1 MNSSAMLGT
10 DGPFQSAF
18 AALTVENGKSLTPF
32 KWQTRLF
39 GRFMD
44 GDLPSAVD
52 VPTGL
57 GKTAVMALWLIAR
70 AANAD
75 VPRKLVYVVDRRAV
89 VDQATRF
96 ATLLHENMPPALAK
110 DLHLKDAPLPISTL
124 RGGFA
129 DNREWL
135 EDPSKP
141 AIVVGTIDMVGSRL
155 LFEGYGVSRRMRPY
169 HAGLLGVDTLFVLD
183 EAHLCPPFEALLRQI
198 EECRDGKFGPGGA
211 HAQQTRF
218 VPRFRLMSLSATG
231 RDVASLGPATDR
243 RVFRLEDEDQAEAV
257 VRQRLTAS
265 KRLALL
271 DHDPDNGNL
280 PEVLAKEA
288 LNLGYGE
295 SPRRILVYCDKRKD
309 AVAVKTKIDKEI
321 KTREKKCGI
330 LGESELLVGE
340 RRICERE
347 ALEGWLDKHG
357 FFGASTPPDAPTFL
371 IATSA
376 GEVGVDL
383 NADHMVCD
391 LVAFERMVQRFGRVN
406 RRGGEG
412 RSANIDV
419 VCVLP
424 PLKAKANAAAK
435 AKHAQETA
443 TFQARKDVLNR
454 LPRGADERRD
464 ASPSAVSSLRLT
476 HAKEVTNAS
485 TPPPLFPALTRPL
498 IEAWALTSLKEHAGR
513 AEVAPWLRGWEDEE
527 EPQVNVVWRKHLP
540 RVRRGDEFAA
550 PRTLVAEFFECA
562 PIHATEKLEALRSHV
577 TDWLKKRAQRLS
589 TVAKDREPTV
599 GRDEI
604 IALVVDRAGDL
615 VDRATLGDVLDM
627 CKPKTQ
633 LVGGARQRLANWE
646 RALAGATL
654 VVDSRVGGIADGM
667 LNEKTDAVP
676 LTADGQENW
685 SSADGHVGFQA
696 VKFGIIKLTADA
708 DEEGLAAAK
717 DIDGW
722 QFLRT
727 FETDFDGVGNVQ
739 GGLAVFKAEGDQG
752 SDDAKS
758 VLSRP
763 QALREHAEQVAET
776 VRRMA
781 ERLELP
787 TVELD
792 ALERAARLHDDGKAA
807 RCWQDAMNAPEENR
821 PYAKTRGGGD
831 WRRLD
836 GYRHEFGSLL
846 KAEQQALPDGSRDLI
861 LHLIS
866 AHHGYSRPLIPTS
879 GCEDAAPSVC
889 EAKAGEAALRFARLQ
904 KQYGIWGLAWLE
916 AILRAADASAS
927 RAWDMRG
934 KLNHG

>member
-1 MNSSAMLGT
+1 MEDCA
-10 DGPFQSAF
+10 DVF

-32 KWQTRLF
+32 KWQTRLL

-70 AANAD
+70 AADAD

-110 DLHLKDAPLPISTL
+110 DLHLDDAPLPISTL

-271 DHDPDNGNL
+271 DHDLGNGNL

-321 KTREKKCGI
+321 KAREKKCGI

-340 RRICERE
+340 RRVCERE
-347 ALEGWLDKHG
+347 ALEGWLDKQG

-391 LVAFERMVQRFGRVN
+391 LVAFERMAQRFGRVN

-412 RSANIDV
+412 HSANIDV
-419 VCVLP
+419 VCVP
-424 PLKAKANAAAK
+424 PRPPKANAKPAAK
-435 AKHAQETA
+435 AKHAQEMA

-550 PRTLVAEFFECA
+550 SRTLVTEFFECA

-577 TDWLKKRAQRLS
+577 AEWLKKRAQRLDA
-589 TVAKDREPTV
+589 VGKDREPTV
-599 GRDEI
+599 GKDEI

-633 LVGGARQRLANWE
+633 LVGGARQRLDNWE

-685 SSADGHVGFQA
+685 LGADGVVDDGHAGFQT
-696 VKFGIIKLTADA
+696 VKFGIIKLAADA

-722 QFLRT
+722 QPLRT
-727 FETDFDGVGNVQ
+727 FETDFDGAGNVQ
-739 GGLAVFKAEGDQG
+739 GGLAVFKAEGDQS

-763 QALREHAEQVAET
+763 QALREHAQQVAET

-781 ERLELP
+781 ERLGLP
-787 TVELD
+787 TVEWD

-807 RCWQDAMNAPEENR
+807 RRWQEAMNAPEENR
-821 PYAKTRGGGD
+821 PYAKTCGGGD
-831 WRRLD
+831 WRRLE

-879 GCEDAAPSVC
+879 GCEDAAPSVL
-889 EAKAGEAALRFARLQ
+889 EAKAGEVALRFARLQ

-927 RAWDMRG
+927 RAWDLRG